1 MRGQI
6 LINRQNIFHIAA
18 LYHGSQPDTSAKLGF
33 LFIQGYVVPAQR
45 GHASRFHARR
55 AAADDHDFFLP
66 DCGAH
71 VQFPVP
77 AQRRVHAADTRLGNR
92 VFATGAAGTAHDIL
106 KALVANLVGKFW
118 IGPEGTAQPDDVG
131 VALIQDALGKILI
144 HAPGGNNRHMN
155 HLFDIAGGI
164 GPKPLVTVDIH
175 VRFHEVFRLGVGEI
189 VGAIAKRHGTVTVP
203 GHVEELCPGGLKC
216 LSIFQGFFEG
226 NAFFGSVFT
235 AVHAD
240 AENKIGTAALAGFL
254 QDFSDDA
261 STVFHILAAVFVIPA
276 VPHAADKAVEKVAVR
291 RMNLHAVE
299 AALVRADD
307 GLDNSLPHFVNL
319 ADAEAAAGVSVGR
332 GHGNFVHVKRGRRY
346 GQLAEARPGGR
357 AGVMEL
363 RKNLASVRLNTPGQF
378 LKAGNES
385 VVIKPEI
392 DAGRVFNG
400 ATAHNDRG
408 RASFG
413 NVFRSTP
420 LLPSALPSSFHSQV
434 DCPVLTIRFLNMHCG
449 VIVMGENS
457 FGCFIKNSFMGLKP
471 L

>member
-1 MRGQI
+1 
-6 LINRQNIFHIAA
+6 
-18 LYHGSQPDTSAKLGF
+18 
-33 LFIQGYVVPAQR
+33 
-45 GHASRFHARR
+45 
-55 AAADDHDFFLP
+55 
-66 DCGAH
+66 
-71 VQFPVP
+71 
-77 AQRRVHAADTRLGNR
+77 
-92 VFATGAAGTAHDIL
+92 
-106 KALVANLVGKFW
+106 
-118 IGPEGTAQPDDVG
+118 
-131 VALIQDALGKILI
+131 
-144 HAPGGNNRHMN
+144 MN

-413 NVFRSTP
+413 NVFIQINAPAAVGTAVFIPQPGGLPCLDDTVPQYALRRNSNGGEQLWVFHQKFLYGVETSLEARVLNKTAKPINPFGYYRTMLITLCVPCCFTP
-420 LLPSALPSSFHSQV
+420 AWAATCVAAKTARVPHGRKAACIH
-434 DCPVLTIRFLNMHCG
+434 G
-449 VIVMGENS
+449 
-457 FGCFIKNSFMGLKP
+457 
-471 L
+471 